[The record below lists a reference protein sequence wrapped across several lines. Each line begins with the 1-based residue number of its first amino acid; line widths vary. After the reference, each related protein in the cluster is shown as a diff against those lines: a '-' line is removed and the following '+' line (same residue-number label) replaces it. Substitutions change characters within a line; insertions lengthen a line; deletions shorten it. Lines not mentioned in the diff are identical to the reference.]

1 VQIIEH
7 RKDIFGSIITTGGRF
22 AFPSVEERAICEKCD
37 EIEETTQR
45 YRRIERT
52 IIDHSWP
59 GQRISRGLTQKD
71 ALTRSYGPSDPCIS
85 HVSPAAKRD
94 GQIIRVHDLAQL

>member
-1 VQIIEH
+1 MQIIEH
-7 RKDIFGSIITTGGRF
+7 RNDIFGSIITTGGRF
-22 AFPSVEERAICEKCD
+22 AFPSVGERAMCEKCD
-37 EIEETTQR
+37 EIGETTQR

-59 GQRISRGLTQKD
+59 DQRISRGLTQKD
-71 ALTRSYGPSDPCIS
+71 ALTPKLWPLRSV
-85 HVSPAAKRD
+85 HNVSPAAKRD